1 MRRSNY
7 KNDIKSFF
15 NVRVLNVRIFLN
27 CYYLGGGRMTFLWEQ
42 GIPVI
47 KLDMIATLALAI
59 LLLLLGRVMV
69 NRIGILGRFCIPAP
83 VAGGLL
89 FSILMLILHQSNILI
104 IKMDT
109 LLQTPFML
117 AFFST
122 IGLIAS
128 LKLVKKGGKLLLF
141 YWLLCGFLSLMQ
153 NVIGV
158 SLAQVFDIDPLLGV
172 LMGAVSMEGG
182 HGAAGAFGPEIEAMG
197 VFGATAVA
205 MAAATFGLVSGGLVG
220 GPIAKYLLNKNNLKS
235 TEALELAG
243 DGTVTATGGNNG
255 VSSSSDDAKAAKKES
270 EYAESAISA
279 HSLFI
284 HTAIIAVCMT
294 IGLMVGSWLKGSLGI
309 ALPSYVGAMFFA
321 VILRNINDQL
331 NVVKLHTETINL
343 IGDYCLGVFLSMALM
358 TLKLWELVDL
368 AIPMIVVL
376 GAQVVFMIVYCLFI
390 VFPLLGKTYD
400 AVIMCAGM
408 AGHGLGATP
417 NAMANMKAVTEKF
430 GPSTKAFLIVPLCG
444 AFLIDLFAL
453 PCIVWFINYFAH

>member
-1 MRRSNY
+1 
-7 KNDIKSFF
+7 
-15 NVRVLNVRIFLN
+15 
-27 CYYLGGGRMTFLWEQ
+27 MTFLWEQ

-128 LKLVKKGGKLLLF
+128 FKLVKKGGKLLLF

-158 SLAQVFDIDPLLGV
+158 SLAQVFDIDSLLGV

-235 TEALELAG
+235 TEALEVAG

-309 ALPSYVGAMFFA
+309 ALPSYVGAMIFA

-390 VFPLLGKTYD
+390 VLPLLGKTYD

>member
-1 MRRSNY
+1 
-7 KNDIKSFF
+7 
-15 NVRVLNVRIFLN
+15 
-27 CYYLGGGRMTFLWEQ
+27 MTFLWEQ

-128 LKLVKKGGKLLLF
+128 FKLVKKGGKLLLF

-158 SLAQVFDIDPLLGV
+158 SLAQVFDIDSLLGV

-220 GPIAKYLLNKNNLKS
+220 GPVAKYLLNKNNLKS

>member
-1 MRRSNY
+1 
-7 KNDIKSFF
+7 
-15 NVRVLNVRIFLN
+15 
-27 CYYLGGGRMTFLWEQ
+27 MTFLWVQ

>member
-1 MRRSNY
+1 
-7 KNDIKSFF
+7 
-15 NVRVLNVRIFLN
+15 
-27 CYYLGGGRMTFLWEQ
+27 MTFLWEQ

-89 FSILMLILHQSNILI
+89 FSILMLIFHQTNILV

-128 LKLVKKGGKLLLF
+128 LKLVKKGGKLMLI

-153 NVIGV
+153 NVIG
-158 SLAQVFDIDPLLGV
+158 
-172 LMGAVSMEGG
+172 AVSMEGG
-182 HGAAGAFGPEIEAMG
+182 HGAAGAFSQEIEAMG

-205 MAAATFGLVSGGLVG
+205 MAAATFGLVSGGLIG

-270 EYAESAISA
+270 EYAESAVSA

>member
-1 MRRSNY
+1 
-7 KNDIKSFF
+7 
-15 NVRVLNVRIFLN
+15 
-27 CYYLGGGRMTFLWEQ
+27 MTFLWEQ

-69 NRIGILGRFCIPAP
+69 NRIVILGRFCIPAP

-128 LKLVKKGGKLLLF
+128 FKLVKKGGKLLLF

-158 SLAQVFDIDPLLGV
+158 SLAQVFDIDSLLGV